1 MPRTSDSPPP
11 PRSIDG
17 PAKARFLAAL
27 HGGAT
32 REAAAAA
39 AGFSLTGFYGARS
52 RDPAFAAAWKAALEA
67 APAGDRRTRAYA
79 ARDARLR
86 QGELRIAPANR
97 RMVQRRR
104 RLVRFDAAR
113 RDLFLTHFARDCD
126 LKAAAAAVGVHPAT
140 ITYHRRTDRAFD
152 RACIEALDQGF
163 ESLEAEAVRQGL
175 AAQQRHRAA
184 IEAAEAG
191 QAPTPCPHC
200 GAVPTT
206 ESDADFDR
214 ILRLLAL
221 RDRKPRR
228 PDSRFT
234 PGGRRQRWTFD
245 QAIALLK
252 KKMETMGLRPPS
264 R

>member
-1 MPRTSDSPPP
+1 MPRTSDSPP

-27 HGGAT
+27 GAGAT
-32 REAAAAA
+32 REDAAAA
-39 AGFSLTGFYGARS
+39 AGFSITGFYGARS

-67 APAGDRRTRAYA
+67 APAGDRRALAYA
-79 ARDARLR
+79 ERDARLR
-86 QGELRIAPANR
+86 EGEVRIAPANR
-97 RMVQRRR
+97 RMAQRRR
-104 RLVRFDAAR
+104 RLVRFDSAR
-113 RDLFLTHFARDCD
+113 RDLFLACFARDCD
-126 LKAAAAAVGVHPAT
+126 LKAAAAAAGVHPGT
-140 ITYHRRTDRAFD
+140 ITYHRRTDPDFD
-152 RACIEALDQGF
+152 RACLEALDQGYQ
-163 ESLEAEAVRQGL
+163 SLEAEAVRQGL

-184 IEAAEAG
+184 IEAAAAG
-191 QAPTPCPHC
+191 QAPAPCPHC
-200 GAVPTT
+200 GAVPAA

-252 KKMETMGLRPPS
+252 KKMETMDARPREP
-264 R
+264 